1 MFLTKT
7 EHGNFILHYHNSLAH
22 EDYLLFINAIEQ
34 EFKDIA
40 NVTCRFTVTNGTN
53 QDEHA
58 IKYFGHCIDQTA
70 LSPKVK
76 GRIETEKAYYVWK
89 SIKSNGIK

>member
-1 MFLTKT
+1 
-7 EHGNFILHYHNSLAH
+7 
-22 EDYLLFINAIEQ
+22 LLETSIRVSSPVFKISASNCAIEQ

-76 GRIETEKAYYVWK
+76 GQLKQK
-89 SIKSNGIK
+89 SKRFDKTSIACLIKMITFNVI